1 MRHRVTKQRKR
12 LVWGLFSA
20 AVVVWGVLMLVLVL
34 GGVASTPPCTQDEQ
48 DYVEQVDKQLS
59 LTSFRVGIAKTELER
74 FISEPDL
81 ILDDEWY
88 DSYTDRLYKIRAGA
102 GTFMTTRVPARFRT
116 QHRSFEVAINDA
128 RRFVNQIEPHLSDV
142 RYFDEVDLDEW
153 KEVGRLLARADNS
166 LFDASISVRN
176 LCNEK

>member
-1 MRHRVTKQRKR
+1 M
-12 LVWGLFSA
+12 
-20 AVVVWGVLMLVLVL
+20 
-34 GGVASTPPCTQDEQ
+34 
-48 DYVEQVDKQLS
+48 
-59 LTSFRVGIAKTELER
+59 
-74 FISEPDL
+74 
-81 ILDDEWY
+81 
-88 DSYTDRLYKIRAGA
+88 
-102 GTFMTTRVPARFRT
+102 
-116 QHRSFEVAINDA
+116 NDA